1 MINTIFVTNFS
12 TTFEMSV
19 GKLDRLILED
29 RRIRRILTNNEKL
42 IRDAERKEGN
52 TNLHQFNAYLAN
64 SLRVWEAN
72 KKGKYLSVNLL
83 LKYLKICGYSIEYV
97 IAPLNDVEK

>member
-1 MINTIFVTNFS
+1 
-12 TTFEMSV
+12 MSV

-29 RRIRRILTNNEKL
+29 KRIRRILTNNEKL

-64 SLRVWEAN
+64 SLTVWEEN
-72 KKGKYLSVNLL
+72 KKGKYLSVNLVV
-83 LKYLKICGYSIEYV
+83 KYLKICGYSIDYAIV
-97 IAPLNDVEK
+97 PLDSIEK

>member
-1 MINTIFVTNFS
+1 MLRILAQLS
-12 TTFEMSV
+12 EMTV
-19 GKLDRLILED
+19 NKLDRLILED
-29 RRIRRILTNNEKL
+29 LRIRRILTANEKL
-42 IRDAERKEGN
+42 IKDTERKNGVIKFD
-52 TNLHQFNAYLAN
+52 QFNAYLAN

>member
-1 MINTIFVTNFS
+1 MTVN
-12 TTFEMSV
+12 
-19 GKLDRLILED
+19 KLDRLILED
-29 RRIRRILTNNEKL
+29 LRIRRILTANEKL
-42 IRDAERKEGN
+42 IKDTERKNGVIKFD
-52 TNLHQFNAYLAN
+52 QFNAYLAN

-72 KKGKYLSVNLL
+72 KKGKYLSVNLV

>member
-29 RRIRRILTNNEKL
+29 KRIRRILTNNEKL

-64 SLRVWEAN
+64 SNVLFVVVM
-72 KKGKYLSVNLL
+72 YYPSVTE
-83 LKYLKICGYSIEYV
+83 GYRH
-97 IAPLNDVEK
+97 

>member
-1 MINTIFVTNFS
+1 MTVN
-12 TTFEMSV
+12 
-19 GKLDRLILED
+19 KLDRLILED
-29 RRIRRILTNNEKL
+29 LRIRRILTANEKL
-42 IRDAERKEGN
+42 IKDTERKNGVIKFD
-52 TNLHQFNAYLAN
+52 QFNAYLAN

>member
-1 MINTIFVTNFS
+1 MTVN
-12 TTFEMSV
+12 
-19 GKLDRLILED
+19 KLDRLILED
-29 RRIRRILTNNEKL
+29 LRIRRILTANEKL
-42 IRDAERKEGN
+42 IKDTERKNGVIKFD
-52 TNLHQFNAYLAN
+52 QFNAYLAN

-97 IAPLNDVEK
+97 IAPLNEVEK